1 MASTTNLGLTVDQAG
16 TTKFWSS
23 DTADTTHVKTVDD
36 NFRLIDAFA
45 GTKSQANG
53 LASLDSTGK
62 VPSAQLPE
70 ISAGVEIIR
79 L

>member
-16 TTKFWSS
+16 TTKFWNRNAQ
-23 DTADTTHVKTVDD
+23 TETHVKTVDD
-36 NFRLIDAFA
+36 NFRLIDEFA
-45 GTKSQANG
+45 GTKGQVDG

-62 VPSAQLPE
+62 VPSSQLPD
-70 ISAGVEIIR
+70 ISAGIEIDR